1 MGERLKYERERIAK
15 DMKICQRKEK
25 KIQEVE
31 YSTFQLIVPNLP
43 LGLTLG
49 SSGRPT
55 WETHSAL
62 YFSRFQRVFFFLNKQ
77 TKTVLLAPKTCATSW
92 RNHVLW
98 LCCLAICMCPLQETQ
113 STAGLNSIACYCST
127 RMSFLLCESDLD
139 ILV

>member
-1 MGERLKYERERIAK
+1 MGECLKYERERIAK

-31 YSTFQLIVPNLP
+31 YNIFQLIVPNLP

-62 YFSRFQRVFFFLNKQ
+62 YFSRFQRVFFF
-77 TKTVLLAPKTCATSW
+77 TS
-92 RNHVLW
+92 
-98 LCCLAICMCPLQETQ
+98 T
-113 STAGLNSIACYCST
+113 
-127 RMSFLLCESDLD
+127 
-139 ILV
+139 